1 MESEPLALTRTKLN
15 GILAESGITVDVA
28 RDMLMQSDNLDLL
41 HAYYTSY
48 GDEDPMTDAS
58 EVVDQIQHIATELH
72 DLPNDSSGNELRMLF
87 YTAFSDLVTQTALR
101 PPLVP
106 STSPVVSHR
115 PLTPMGNLPIG
126 TSSPMV
132 NPPIGTL
139 TPTTDQVPG
148 QPTTNTSINLPSM
161 TIPSSE
167 QDLERYV
174 QLSMKYGPQR
184 AKDILKTYS
193 YNRQTTEPTVD
204 RGRHDYTPMSI
215 ARYTDFLPERD

>member
-28 RDMLMQSDNLDLL
+28 RGMLMQSDNLDLL
-41 HAYYTSY
+41 HTYYTSY

-58 EVVDQIQHIATELH
+58 EIVDQIQHIATELH

-87 YTAFSDLVTQTALR
+87 YTAFSDLVTQSALR
-101 PPLVP
+101 PPRLP

-115 PLTPMGNLPIG
+115 PLTPMVNQPIG
-126 TSSPMV
+126 TLSPMV

-148 QPTTNTSINLPSM
+148 QPTTLTTHNLEPI
-161 TIPSSE
+161 TVPTSE
-167 QDLERYV
+167 QDLESYV

-184 AKDILKTYS
+184 AKDIIKTYG
-193 YNRQTTEPTVD
+193 YNRKTTEPTVD
-204 RGRHDYTPMSI
+204 RGRHDDTPMTI
-215 ARYTDFLPERD
+215 AR